1 MSFLDIV
8 QNFILFKIYFSFN
21 LRCNLI
27 MSTLEYKLCC
37 NKLNYCRWMA
47 MFIKFEEGYVIL
59 KYYSSL
65 FVKFEK
71 G

>member
-1 MSFLDIV
+1 
-8 QNFILFKIYFSFN
+8 
-21 LRCNLI
+21 